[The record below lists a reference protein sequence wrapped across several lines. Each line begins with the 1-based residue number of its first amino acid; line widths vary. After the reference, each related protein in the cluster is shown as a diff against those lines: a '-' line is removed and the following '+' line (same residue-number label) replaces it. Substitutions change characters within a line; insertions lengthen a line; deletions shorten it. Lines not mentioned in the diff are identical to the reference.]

1 MRFFKFF
8 LISVLI
14 LGALVFLLSLAFPS
28 TALLERSGAIE
39 APAGKVYAYL
49 SDLKTWKDWNPWH
62 PGYSFKPGVSVQY
75 GPATAGQGA
84 FFTWNVPGSQEPG
97 RVDITETVPGKSVT
111 YVMTHPSMK
120 RVTAHFDLKPT
131 ADGKGTAIL
140 WRFEAHVGMLPWWKL
155 RGFMMDRMFGSTME
169 DGLNHLKQ
177 LSEAP

>member
-8 LISVLI
+8 LISVFF
-14 LGALVFLLSLAFPS
+14 LGALIFLLSLAFPS

-39 APAGKVYAYL
+39 APAEKVYAYL
-49 SDLKTWKDWNPWH
+49 TDLKTWKDWNPWH
-62 PGYSFKPGVSVQY
+62 PEYSLKPGVSVVY
-75 GPATAGQGA
+75 GPVTTGNGA
-84 FFTWNVPGSQEPG
+84 QFTWNTPGSKVPG
-97 RVDITETVPGKSVT
+97 RVKITGTVPGKSVT
-111 YVMTHPSMK
+111 YIMTHPSMK
-120 RVTAHFDLKPT
+120 HVTAHFDLKPT

-155 RGFMMDRMFGSTME
+155 RGFMMDRMFGATME